1 MWHYVCYK
9 AYLDFIK
16 KSNYNGNE
24 TFIYQ
29 KIQNQ
34 DISWFPV
41 KRARGVDDEEDD
53 TLKHLQKYE
62 TIHDRFASINQ
73 NIITA

>member
-41 KRARGVDDEEDD
+41 KRL
-53 TLKHLQKYE
+53 LKFL
-62 TIHDRFASINQ
+62 FINFKSSGCRR
-73 NIITA
+73 